1 MAEPALL
8 ISLKSGEA
16 FDLLPQPPNS
26 KTGNKGMIYDEY
38 FLIFGNSEIR
48 IKAANK
54 EVYSN
59 FAINNAYFNS
69 RGFTVDVMLG
79 EGATR

>member
-1 MAEPALL
+1 
-8 ISLKSGEA
+8 
-16 FDLLPQPPNS
+16 
-26 KTGNKGMIYDEY
+26 MIYDEY

-54 EVYSN
+54 ELYSN